1 MPYANVNLEGRLVN
15 DPEIKVGKND
25 RKFVTFRLA
34 VNQQFGEQE
43 NASFYNCT
51 GSEAMASR
59 MEKAGL
65 CKGKLIHL
73 CGNLTIREYTDREN
87 NQRTSVDVGI
97 LDWQYAGSKPR
108 DGETGAT
115 PSAPPKQAGAIN
127 AEQYIG
133 DEDDLPI

>member
-1 MPYANVNLEGRLVN
+1 
-15 DPEIKVGKND
+15 
-25 RKFVTFRLA
+25 
-34 VNQQFGEQE
+34 
-43 NASFYNCT
+43 
-51 GSEAMASR
+51 

-87 NQRTSVDVGI
+87 NLRTSVDVGI
-97 LDWQYAGSKPR
+97 LDWQYAGTKPKE
-108 DGETGAT
+108 GEAGAT
-115 PSAPPKQAGAIN
+115 TSAPPKQAGAIN